1 MPLTLSPLER
11 PFFHELVGHFP
22 LGGSGA
28 PEGCLGRLSDR
39 STIRRNKIYMR
50 EAYLDGALSD
60 AATRLARAFSPVG
73 GMVLPNGRGL
83 F

>member
-1 MPLTLSPLER
+1 MLADTAWRFPPRRKRCPRGLPWSSIR
-11 PFFHELVGHFP
+11 PMNHKTH
-22 LGGSGA
+22 
-28 PEGCLGRLSDR
+28 
-39 STIRRNKIYMR
+39 KIYMR

-60 AATRLARAFSPVG
+60 AAARLARAFSPVG